1 MTVSMHGKRRKLCA
15 GLGTVLSLLYSA
27 ISASAGVT
35 MVYPEPGSSVAD
47 SRHLVLKLGST
58 DITGAVVTVNGVT
71 SDSLPVGTLEYRR
84 AFRDFLILQ
93 PIWDKG
99 RNELTVDTY
108 VGDKKLESFRAELF
122 YVPKGEAVEVP
133 AGVRRSVMHRPDADN
148 LCIPCHNMRPTMK
161 QVLDVPD
168 KDNACYSCHRR
179 MANQKYVHG
188 PVGTYS
194 CAYCHSLQGT
204 PLYDTPK
211 RDAGLCYECHQEKQ
225 KELKGF
231 RFLHGP
237 VAAGMCEICHD
248 SHGSDNPAQLVMPIN
263 KLCLSCHE
271 QIGTGIHVT
280 ALTSGVGHPLAGLTD
295 PSERGR
301 GRELSCVS
309 CHDPHGGKARY
320 YFVTGSDNR
329 MDLCQACHNK

>member
-1 MTVSMHGKRRKLCA
+1 MTVTWRGQRWNLFA
-15 GLGTVLSLLYSA
+15 GGVIVSSLLLLA
-27 ISASAGVT
+27 RPATAGVI
-35 MVYPEPGSSVAD
+35 MVYPEPGTSVAD

-58 DITGAVVTVNGVT
+58 DITGVVVTVNGVT
-71 SDSLPVGTLEYRR
+71 SDSLPVGTVEYKR

-93 PIWDKG
+93 PLWDKG
-99 RNELTVDTY
+99 KNELLVETY
-108 VGDKKLESFRAELF
+108 AGDKKLESFRAELF
-122 YVPKGEAVEVP
+122 YAPKGEGVDVP
-133 AGVRRSVMHRPDADN
+133 AAFRRAVMHRPEADS
-148 LCIPCHNMRPTMK
+148 LCVPCHIMRPTMK

-204 PLYDTPK
+204 PLYATPK
-211 RDAGLCYECHQEKQ
+211 RDARLCYECHQEKQ

-231 RFLHGP
+231 KFLHGP
-237 VAAGMCEICHD
+237 VAAEMCEICHD

-271 QIGTGIHVT
+271 QIATSVHVT
-280 ALTSGVGHPLAGLTD
+280 ALSSGAGHPLSGMSD

-309 CHDPHGGKARY
+309 CHNPHGGKARY
-320 YFVTGSDNR
+320 YFITGSDNR
-329 MDLCQACHNK
+329 MELCQSCHNK